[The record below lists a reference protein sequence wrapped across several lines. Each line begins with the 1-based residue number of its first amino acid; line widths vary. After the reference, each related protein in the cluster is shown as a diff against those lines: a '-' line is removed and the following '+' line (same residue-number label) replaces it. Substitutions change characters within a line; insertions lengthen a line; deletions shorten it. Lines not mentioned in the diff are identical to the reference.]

1 MNPDRLS
8 SSEED
13 YLKTVYGLTEWEDTP
28 VTTGALAT
36 KLELSPASVT
46 MMVRKLV
53 GKGLLVHPPYGA
65 VTLTEAG
72 LRAAL
77 SVVRRH
83 RLVETF
89 LVNELGYG
97 WDEVH
102 AEAERIEHAVSE
114 QFVRRL
120 EERLG
125 FPAADPHGDPIPAAD
140 GHMEHPPA
148 LRLDRVDAG
157 RVLVL
162 RINDA
167 DPEALRQCLGA
178 GIVPGSIID
187 AASPGL
193 DTHLRHALW
202 VAPINTE
209 QP

>member
-1 MNPDRLS
+1 MSPASLS
-8 SSEED
+8 SNEED
-13 YLKTVYGLTEWEDTP
+13 YLKTVYGLAEWEATP
-28 VTTGALAT
+28 VTTGAVAA
-36 KLELSPASVT
+36 KLELAPASVT

-65 VTLTEAG
+65 VTLTPAG
-72 LRAAL
+72 LAAAL

-102 AEAERIEHAVSE
+102 DEAERIEHAVSE

-125 FPAADPHGDPIPAAD
+125 FPSADPHGDPIPAPD
-140 GHMEHPPA
+140 GTVDHREA
-148 LRLDRVDAG
+148 IRLDRAPAG
-157 RVLVL
+157 TVVVL

-167 DPEALRQCLGA
+167 GPEALRRCLAA
-178 GIVPGSIID
+178 GIAPGSMID
-187 AASPGL
+187 TAATGL
-193 DTHLRHALW
+193 DTAWHHAVW
-202 VAPINTE
+202 VEPTAAALP
-209 QP
+209 

>member
-1 MNPDRLS
+1 MNPERLS
-8 SSEED
+8 SNEED
-13 YLKTVYGLTEWEDTP
+13 YLKTVYGLTEWEDAP
-28 VTTGALAT
+28 VTTGALAA

-65 VTLTEAG
+65 VTLTPTG
-72 LRAAL
+72 LTAAL

-89 LVNELGYG
+89 LVSELGYG

-102 AEAERIEHAVSE
+102 DEAERIEHAVSE

-125 FPAADPHGDPIPAAD
+125 FPVVDPHGDPIPAAD
-140 GHMEHPPA
+140 GSLERHPA
-148 LRLDRVDAG
+148 IRLDRAPAG
-157 RVLVL
+157 PALVV

-167 DPEALRQCLGA
+167 DPETLRQCRAA
-178 GIVPGSIID
+178 GIVPGSTINTAEPGIE
-187 AASPGL
+187 AAQHS
-193 DTHLRHALW
+193 ALW
-202 VAPINTE
+202 VAPLA
-209 QP
+209 QGVR

>member
-1 MNPDRLS
+1 MSADGLS
-8 SSEED
+8 SNEED
-13 YLKTVYGLTEWEDTP
+13 YLKTVYGLTEWEDVP
-28 VTTGALAT
+28 VSTGSLAAKLALA
-36 KLELSPASVT
+36 PASVT

-65 VTLTEAG
+65 VTLTPAG
-72 LRAAL
+72 LAAAL

-102 AEAERIEHAVSE
+102 DEAERIEHAVSE

-140 GHMEHPPA
+140 GTMEHVA
-148 LRLDRVDAG
+148 AIRLDRAPAG
-157 RVLVL
+157 PVEVL

-167 DPEALRQCLGA
+167 DPEALRQCLAA
-178 GIVPGSIID
+178 GITPGSTID
-187 AASPGL
+187 TAATGL
-193 DTHLRHALW
+193 DPAWHHALW
-202 VAPINTE
+202 VAPKAAV
-209 QP
+209 PR